1 MASELFVDKL
11 YPGPG
16 STSIELSA
24 TSSISFKTNGS
35 TQLTI
40 DSSGRLLYPNRPFFY
55 ARTGR
60 DGDGYTSD
68 PFLFNNV
75 IHNVGGHFV
84 TSGTGAYS
92 RFIAPVSGLYAFQAA
107 PGYKQTNLDWVCR
120 VKVNSSFYAE
130 IGRMIG
136 TPLNSHSTIGGSITL
151 KLNANDYVDLSP
163 DGATYHLNST
173 LNYFTGYLLG

>member
-11 YPGPG
+11 YPGPN

-40 DSSGRLLYPNRPFFY
+40 DSSGRLLTPNRPYFY
-55 ARTGR
+55 ARSGR
-60 DGDGYTSD
+60 SGDGYTD
-68 PFLFNNV
+68 NPYLFNNV
-75 IHNVGGHFV
+75 VHNIGGHFV

-92 RFIAPVSGLYAFQAA
+92 RFIAPVSGLYAFQSA
-107 PGYKQTNLDWVCR
+107 PSYKQTNLDWTCR
-120 VKVNSSFYAE
+120 IRVNGSFYAE

-136 TPLNSHSTIGGSITL
+136 TPLNSHSTNGGSVTL
-151 KLNANDYVDLSP
+151 KLNANDYVDLQP
-163 DGATYHLNST
+163 QGVAYHLNST
-173 LNYFTGYLLG
+173 TNYFTGYLIG